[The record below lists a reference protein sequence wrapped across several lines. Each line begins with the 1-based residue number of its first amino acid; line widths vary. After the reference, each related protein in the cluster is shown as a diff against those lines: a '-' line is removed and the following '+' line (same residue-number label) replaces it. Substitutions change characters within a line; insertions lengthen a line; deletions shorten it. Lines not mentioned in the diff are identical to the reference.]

1 MASQG
6 TIHNQTLH
14 TSSILTENVSLAP
27 SEHNRTQQYGFA
39 HPITT
44 FIEQYTIPV
53 ICIFGLLSNTL
64 ASVVFLQKVLR
75 KSSCSIFLA
84 ARGFS
89 DNGFLSTLLII
100 WISRTFQLQLG
111 MLNGACMVS
120 VFLSYVCGFM
130 SVWLMVFVT
139 VENYIR
145 ICRPFIVNTV
155 CTTFI
160 AKVSVGILVLIAVC
174 FYNFPF
180 WAMTPDRCI
189 PYAQYYS
196 TVQALIYT
204 DTVITL
210 VVPLICIT
218 ILLSAISCQLV
229 ESYKRRKRTR
239 TTLSSGAA
247 NPMAKVTKM
256 LLAVTMTFICLNLP
270 SHVNRLWLM
279 ISSFVNQNGEKAQY
293 SLLEEAIQQISLL
306 VYYLSL
312 STNIIVYIIF
322 GSRFRDVLGQICCTV
337 LLRKLSQTRNMND
350 KKHELVPMVDNSN
363 NISPEVDMKTC
374 LAVSLS
380 DKDEPYSKLIP
391 LQRSYSS

>member
-1 MASQG
+1 MATQG
-6 TIHNQTLH
+6 TILNKTLP
-14 TSSILTENVSLAP
+14 TANILSGNISLAQL
-27 SEHNRTQQYGFA
+27 EHNRTDPYGRTPY

-53 ICIFGLLSNTL
+53 ICIFGLLSNSL
-64 ASVVFLQKVLR
+64 ASVVFLQKALR

-100 WISRTFQLQLG
+100 WISRTFALQLG
-111 MLNGACMVS
+111 MVEGACMVS
-120 VFLSYVCGFM
+120 VFLSYVCGFI

-139 VENYIR
+139 IENYIR
-145 ICRPFIVNTV
+145 ICRPFIVNTI

-160 AKVSVGILVLIAVC
+160 AKVSVAVLCCIAVC

-189 PYAQYYS
+189 SYARYYS
-196 TVQALIYT
+196 TVQAFIYT

-229 ESYKRRKRTR
+229 KSYKRSKSTR
-239 TTLSSGAA
+239 TTSGSV

-256 LLAVTMTFICLNLP
+256 LLAVTMAFICLNLP
-270 SHVNRLWLM
+270 SHVYRLWLM
-279 ISSFVNQNGEKAQY
+279 ISSFVNQNGEKGQY
-293 SLLEEAIQQISLL
+293 SLLQEAIQQITLL

-312 STNIIVYIIF
+312 STNIAVYIVF
-322 GSRFRDVLGQICCTV
+322 GSRFRDVLGRICCKV
-337 LLRKLSQTRNMND
+337 LLRKLSQTRRMD
-350 KKHELVPMVDNSN
+350 DRKHELVPMVDKC
-363 NISPEVDMKTC
+363 SPEAEIKTC
-374 LAVSLS
+374 LAVTLS
-380 DKDEPYSKLIP
+380 NKDEPCSKLIP
-391 LQRSYSS
+391 VQRSYSS